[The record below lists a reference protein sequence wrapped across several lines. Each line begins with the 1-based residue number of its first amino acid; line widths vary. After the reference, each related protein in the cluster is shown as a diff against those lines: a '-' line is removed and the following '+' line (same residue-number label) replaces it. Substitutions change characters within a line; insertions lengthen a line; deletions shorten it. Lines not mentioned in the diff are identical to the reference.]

1 MPVYVIAEAK
11 VSDPE
16 RYAEAARAAPGV
28 LAENGGRFLGR
39 SSDIVTLEGDWEPP
53 RMMLMEFPDMDA
65 VRSWYDSPI
74 YQKAKDMRAGAAE
87 MKIVALDSA

>member
-1 MPVYVIAEAK
+1 MPVYVIAEAN
-11 VSDPE
+11 VTDPE
-16 RYAEAARAAPGV
+16 QYALAAKAAPDV

-74 YQKAKDMRAGAAE
+74 YQQAKDLRAGAAE
-87 MKIVALDSA
+87 LRIVVLDPS